1 MNQRFIPL
9 VPSSNPTKNST
20 ILEAEP
26 EPLEIDLKRTAV
38 VVVDMQ
44 NALISKGGMIDLLG
58 VHDVSKRQKIIAPF
72 RRVIDAIRQHGSRV
86 VYTVD
91 RCSSDLRECGG
102 PDSPFWYKSVNLSAY
117 RDHPEWRDKLL
128 IRGTWG
134 SEIVNE
140 LMPLD
145 GDIIV
150 ESQRLSTFFGTNMD
164 MILKMYHIK
173 YLLFGGIT
181 TNIAVEGTMRD
192 AFYLDYFP
200 ILMTDCAMNSG
211 PPFMQEATA
220 FNLKYHYGWITN
232 SEAVIKAFKVGERL

>member
-1 MNQRFIPL
+1 MNQRLIPL

-20 ILEAEP
+20 ILQAEP
-26 EPLEIDLKRTAV
+26 EPLEIDLKRMAI

-72 RRVIDAIRQHGSRV
+72 KRVIDAIRTHGCKI

-91 RCSSDLRECGG
+91 RCSADFRECGG
-102 PDSPFWYKSVNLSAY
+102 PDSPFWYKSVNLNAY

-140 LMPLD
+140 LMPLS

-181 TNIAVEGTMRD
+181 TNIAVEATMRD

-200 ILMTDCAMNSG
+200 ILMADCAMNSG
-211 PPFMQEATA
+211 PPFMQEATT

-232 SEAVIKAFKVGERL
+232 SEAVIKALK